1 MNSKN
6 YKAVLT
12 KSLLFSISEV
22 VLRQRLAADPEII
35 TSQRYL
41 SRDRKNGINKFVT
54 KLCKKHGFLK
64 ENEVIDSESILAKN
78 VFVLSQVIYTLLT
91 IIHPPIL
98 FKSYYLSCL
107 FLVFV
112 FTMAVWNG
120 ASYYIEIFR

>member
-1 MNSKN
+1 M
-6 YKAVLT
+6 
-12 KSLLFSISEV
+12 
-22 VLRQRLAADPEII
+22 
-35 TSQRYL
+35 